1 MINYA
6 VCVPKSLAP
15 EKLVAA
21 AAIAAEINP
30 VNHPPL
36 YRWRPSC
43 RAFRSPANA

>member
-30 VNHPPL
+30 VNHPPP
-36 YRWRPSC
+36 PSTGT
-43 RAFRSPANA
+43 RNV